1 MNGIDYIKFLKN
13 DIDSLFV
20 AKILRSLCVLT
31 SDQYH
36 FLFAPGGESSN

>member
-1 MNGIDYIKFLKN
+1 MNGIDYVKFLKN
-13 DIDSLFV
+13 NIDSLFV

-36 FLFAPGGESSN
+36 FWFAPGGESSN